1 MDEVCTCVY
10 QVRAQLAG
18 EAAGGKKVSV
28 VEIGKTILRNEG
40 PKGLYAGL
48 SAAAARRHWLPLPAG
63 CTRLLSPAA
72 CNCRLPPPLA
82 APS

>member
-1 MDEVCTCVY
+1 MRSEDCKSGVFMDEVCTCVY

-40 PKGLYAGL
+40 PKDWG
-48 SAAAARRHWLPLPAG
+48 
-63 CTRLLSPAA
+63 
-72 CNCRLPPPLA
+72 
-82 APS
+82 